1 MKVKTKILF
10 FFSRI
15 FQSVFLEAS
24 IRNFCLKYKFRI
36 YIILEC
42 EIILKIQLTSEI
54 LPCHRIRC
62 AFVRALGV
70 DGRTRCTLHTAQ
82 FDWQTM
88 FDLEFR
94 FVYSLLIFMNIR
106 VEIFE
111 IFLYIYKLYIRF
123 ENCENS
129 RSFGKYQIA
138 NLWISCIYKFVD
150 TYAEFHNF
158 LHILQILYIYIY
170 IYVDQIGKFWSMVV
184 HRTYITS
191 FCCRSFMKFS
201 ISPNV
206 VTDFGLKL
214 LQMERIGRLLARY
227 KINMITTTWF
237 IDFVH

>member
-10 FFSRI
+10 FFFRI

-158 LHILQILYIYIY
+158 LHILQILYIYI
-170 IYVDQIGKFWSMVV
+170 
-184 HRTYITS
+184 
-191 FCCRSFMKFS
+191 CRSDWKILVDGCTSYVHYVLLLS
-201 ISPNV
+201 IIYEIFNF
-206 VTDFGLKL
+206 T
-214 LQMERIGRLLARY
+214 ERGNWFWIEITADGENRLFIGE
-227 KINMITTTWF
+227 I
-237 IDFVH
+237 

>member
-10 FFSRI
+10 FFFRI

-111 IFLYIYKLYIRF
+111 IFLYIYINCIFVSKIVKILGLLENIR
-123 ENCENS
+123 
-129 RSFGKYQIA
+129 
-138 NLWISCIYKFVD
+138 
-150 TYAEFHNF
+150 
-158 LHILQILYIYIY
+158 LQIYGSQLY
-170 IYVDQIGKFWSMVV
+170 V
-184 HRTYITS
+184 
-191 FCCRSFMKFS
+191 
-201 ISPNV
+201 
-206 VTDFGLKL
+206 
-214 LQMERIGRLLARY
+214 
-227 KINMITTTWF
+227 
-237 IDFVH
+237 